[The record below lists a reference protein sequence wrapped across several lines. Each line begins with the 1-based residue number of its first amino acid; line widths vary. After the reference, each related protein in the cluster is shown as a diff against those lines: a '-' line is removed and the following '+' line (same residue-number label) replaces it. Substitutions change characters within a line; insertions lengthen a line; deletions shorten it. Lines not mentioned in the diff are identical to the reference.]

1 MTRWTVICR
10 SFVLPHTR
18 HVRSVLWLPCWLLA
32 ASTAAG
38 QVARA
43 PASAPAQAPAPQAP
57 LTLAAAIDRAM
68 SGSPAIIAARTRR
81 AIGAAGVA
89 VAGERLNPEGRFEF
103 DRDTPHQAYTLA
115 VPWETGGKR
124 GRRIDV
130 AQATVRTTE
139 AEIDLVIAQ
148 TRSAVRGAY
157 FDLLIASSRV
167 ALLDELLGLST
178 RARDTAQQWFD
189 AGDAPRLEVLQAEL
203 ARAQAQN
210 EAAGARGTVVA
221 ARAKLNA
228 LLGVAIDAPTELVEP
243 ELGAPVAFDA
253 AVLRARAASTELALL
268 DRRIE
273 EQRSKILLARALQRP
288 DITPEGSVTH
298 GFGADAEFQTGWK
311 AAVAI
316 SLPIFTTHKFGV
328 QLEEVTLTQLTA
340 ERDATMSRIA
350 GDVAAATA
358 VASAQREQYVRYR
371 DEIIPQAIEVENLA
385 QDAYRLGR
393 TGIAAYLQALQATRD
408 ARLRSLQAQADLQT
422 ALTDLERAI
431 GAPLLP

>member
-1 MTRWTVICR
+1 M
-10 SFVLPHTR
+10 
-18 HVRSVLWLPCWLLA
+18 PCWLLA

-38 QVARA
+38 QVAPA
-43 PASAPAQAPAPQAP
+43 PASAPAQAPALQAP

-68 SGSPAIIAARTRR
+68 SGNPAIIAARTRR

-89 VAGERLNPEGRFEF
+89 VAGERLNPEGRVEF
-103 DRDTPHQAYTLA
+103 DRDTPRQSYTLA

-124 GRRIDV
+124 GRRLDV

-139 AEIDLVIAQ
+139 AEIDLVVAQ
-148 TRSAVRGAY
+148 TRSAVRSAY

-167 ALLDELLGLST
+167 SLLDELLGLAT
-178 RARDTAQQWFD
+178 RARDTAQQRFD

-221 ARAKLNA
+221 GRAKLNA

-243 ELGAPVAFDA
+243 DLGAPVVFDA

-273 EQRSKILLARALQRP
+273 EQRSKIALARALQRP

-316 SLPIFTTHKFGV
+316 SLPIFTTHKAGV

-340 ERDATMSRIA
+340 EREATVSLVTSSAASRL
-350 GDVAAATA
+350 
-358 VASAQREQYVRYR
+358 Q
-371 DEIIPQAIEVENLA
+371 PAIETRRRRPANERMIMA
-385 QDAYRLGR
+385 AGGR
-393 TGIAAYLQALQATRD
+393 
-408 ARLRSLQAQADLQT
+408 RS
-422 ALTDLERAI
+422 RVR
-431 GAPLLP
+431 GR

>member
-1 MTRWTVICR
+1 
-10 SFVLPHTR
+10 
-18 HVRSVLWLPCWLLA
+18 VLWLPCWLLA
-32 ASTAAG
+32 ASVAAG
-38 QVARA
+38 QI
-43 PASAPAQAPAPQAP
+43 PPIQAPSRQAP
-57 LTLAAAIDRAM
+57 LTLSAAIDRAL

-81 AIGAAGVA
+81 ALGAAGVA
-89 VAGERLNPEGRFEF
+89 VAGERLNPEGRVEF
-103 DRDTPHQAYTLA
+103 DRDTPRQAYTLA

-124 GRRIDV
+124 GRRLDA
-130 AQATVRTTE
+130 AQAAVRTTE
-139 AEIDLVIAQ
+139 AEIGLVVAQ

-167 ALLDELLGLST
+167 ALLDELHGLAT
-178 RARDTAQQWFD
+178 RARDTAQQRFD
-189 AGDAPRLEVLQAEL
+189 AGDAARLEVLQADL

-228 LLGVAIDAPTELVEP
+228 LLGFAIDTPTELVEP
-243 ELGAPVAFDA
+243 DLGAPIAFDA
-253 AVLRARAASTELALL
+253 AVLGAHTASTELALL

-273 EQRSKILLARALQRP
+273 EQRARIALAHALRSP

-298 GFGADAEFQTGWK
+298 DFGTDAEFQTGWK

-316 SLPIFTTHKFGV
+316 AVPIFTTHKAVV
-328 QLEEVTLTQLTA
+328 QLEEVTLTLLTA
-340 ERDATMSRIA
+340 EREATVSRIA

-358 VASAQREQYVRYR
+358 VASAQREQYLRYR

-431 GAPLLP
+431 GAPVLP